1 MNNSSESE
9 MLSYLAKYCSQA
21 ERCLFDLR
29 RKLQTADLSESAEKR
44 IIDYLLRE
52 KFIDEQRFCRSFVH
66 DKFYLNHWGRVKI
79 VYELKLRSIQPD
91 DYCEAI
97 EAIDEDAYLAVLIE
111 ILTTKKRS
119 IKGQTPQEAYRKL
132 FQFAAS
138 KGFEPPLIA
147 KQLKTILKNV
157 DDD

>member
-1 MNNSSESE
+1 MSSSESE

-21 ERCLFDLR
+21 ERCLFDVR
-29 RKLQTADLSESAEKR
+29 KKLQTANLFERAEKR
-44 IIDYLLRE
+44 IIDKLLSE
-52 KFIDEQRFCRSFVH
+52 KFIDEKRFCRCFVH

-79 VYELKLRSIQPD
+79 AYELKVRGIQPD
-91 DYCEAI
+91 DYCEAL
-97 EAIDEDAYLAVLIE
+97 EAIDEDVYLAVLTE

-119 IKGQTPQEAYRKL
+119 IKGRTSQETYSKL

-138 KGFEPPLIA
+138 KGFETPLIV
-147 KQLKTILKNV
+147 KILKQMLKNI